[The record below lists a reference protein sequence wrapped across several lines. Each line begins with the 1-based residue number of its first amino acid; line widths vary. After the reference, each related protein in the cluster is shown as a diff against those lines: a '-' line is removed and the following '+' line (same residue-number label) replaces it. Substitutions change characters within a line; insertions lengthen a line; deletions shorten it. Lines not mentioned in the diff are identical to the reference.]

1 MSASVSVSPY
11 GFVYMFKMVLTNLI
25 PIHWFPY
32 ITLNITY
39 DLKSLLEVKF
49 EAMAKLLLVF
59 SWHSQTG

>member
-1 MSASVSVSPY
+1 MVLCICSR
-11 GFVYMFKMVLTNLI
+11 MVLTNLI